1 MKDLDGRVSIR
12 GEFVQIGIDLP
23 KRSSSSAVALPE
35 ANANG
40 LRISIFFPVK
50 GNRRHV
56 AWVLLGIAIR
66 IFFGRRRS

>member
-56 AWVLLGIAIR
+56 A
-66 IFFGRRRS
+66 